1 MKVIFLDFNGVLD
14 TYEEMDIINKENL
27 ERLKK
32 IVDLTNSYVVI
43 SSSIKNSFYYGGF
56 YSKTYLYV
64 VSELEKAGIKV
75 IGITPHAKTR
85 EEEIKIYLSE
95 HKNIENYCIIDD
107 DYDME
112 SMKENMVKLPSQNN
126 INQVGLDQ
134 ESTLKAI
141 KILKRN

>member
-14 TYEEMDIINKENL
+14 TYEEMNIINKENL

-32 IVDLTNSYVVI
+32 IVYLTDSYVVI

-85 EEEIKIYLSE
+85 EEEIRIYLSE

>member
-14 TYEEMDIINKENL
+14 TYEEMNIINKENL

-32 IVDLTNSYVVI
+32 IVDLTNSYFVI
-43 SSSIKNSFYYGGF
+43 SLFIKNSFYYCGF

-95 HKNIENYCIIDD
+95 HKNI
-107 DYDME
+107 
-112 SMKENMVKLPSQNN
+112 
-126 INQVGLDQ
+126 
-134 ESTLKAI
+134 
-141 KILKRN
+141 

>member
-14 TYEEMDIINKENL
+14 TYEEMNIINKENL

-32 IVDLTNSYVVI
+32 IVYLTDSYVVI